1 MYGATVA
8 VGGKEI
14 AAPLSFQANE
24 GGIVAITGGKAEERT
39 AILEAML
46 GFLPLKKGWVS
57 IDGEPVLPQTA
68 SYFRNSMSYMPRLSG
83 LTEEG
88 VADFL
93 KYVAAL
99 KSNKDCIY
107 SKEAVTEE
115 WNLLSVSE
123 KCYDKKFSELTADI
137 AQRIRLSLVGLF
149 ARPIAILDS
158 PTSAQNENGRIAV
171 LSYLCSEKFKHIATV
186 VATDDPAILSI
197 CNKTIN
203 INSDNA

>member
-1 MYGATVA
+1 MYGATVSA
-8 VGGKEI
+8 NGKEI
-14 AAPLSFQANE
+14 ARDLSFQATE
-24 GGIVAITGGKAEERT
+24 GNIVAITGGEAEERT
-39 AILEAML
+39 TILEAML

-57 IDGEPVLPQTA
+57 IDSEPVLPQTA
-68 SYFRNSMSYMPRLSG
+68 AYFRNSISYMPRMSG

-88 VADFL
+88 VADFM

-115 WNLLSVSE
+115 WNLLSVSD
-123 KCYDKKFSELTADI
+123 KCYDKKFAELTSAT
-137 AQRIRLSLVGLF
+137 AQRICLSLVGLF

-158 PTSAQNENGRIAV
+158 PTSAQDENGRIAM

-186 VATDDPAILSI
+186 VATDDPALLSI